1 MLNNEDKYYL
11 EKVLKG
17 DSASYSFIINK
28 YKRMAYTIAYRIL
41 RQRENAED
49 VVQEAFINAY
59 RSLPDFNFDAN
70 FGTWLYKIVY
80 NLSVSEYRKKKF
92 TTEEID
98 ENIIDSYIINYS
110 NTNDAIN
117 QFREEEQKYY
127 LNEAIDK
134 LTPEEKTIITLYYQ
148 EDCSVEKV
156 AEVTQNS
163 RANVKIKLFRARKK
177 IMHELENILKEEVV
191 DLI

>member
-17 DSASYSFIINK
+17 DSASYSFIIEK
-28 YKRMAYTIAYRIL
+28 YERMAYTIAYRIL

-59 RSLPDFNFDAN
+59 RSLPDFNFGAS
-70 FGTWLYKIVY
+70 FSTWLYKIVY
-80 NLSVSEYRKKKF
+80 NLSISEYRKKKF
-92 TTEEID
+92 ITEEID
-98 ENIIDSYIINYS
+98 DNVIDNYYINYG
-110 NTNDAIN
+110 NTNEAISL
-117 QFREEEQKYY
+117 FREEEQKFY
-127 LNEAIDK
+127 LNSAIDK

-156 AEVTQNS
+156 ADITRNS
-163 RANVKIKLFRARKK
+163 KANVKIKLYRARKK
-177 IMHELENILKEEVV
+177 IMHELEKILKEEVV
-191 DLI
+191 NLI

>member
-177 IMHELENILKEEVV
+177 LCMN
-191 DLI
+191 